1 MLTKKI
7 FSNQPPHSYFSSLL
21 QSSGGKI
28 PNIPFPDPTPK
39 FGDLSPKE
47 PQSLGFPRPQSV
59 PKHYKSCNPISI
71 PKIWGVLGIF
81 PPKNPEVWGFPI
93 PKVSPNIFKVLTQ
106 SPKFGGV
113 SGINLN

>member
-59 PKHYKSCNPISI
+59 PKHFKSYNPVPI
-71 PKIWGVLGIF
+71 PKIRGFLGI
-81 PPKNPEVWGFPI
+81 NPQKSPTSFGEV
-93 PKVSPNIFKVLTQ
+93 NIT
-106 SPKFGGV
+106 
-113 SGINLN
+113 